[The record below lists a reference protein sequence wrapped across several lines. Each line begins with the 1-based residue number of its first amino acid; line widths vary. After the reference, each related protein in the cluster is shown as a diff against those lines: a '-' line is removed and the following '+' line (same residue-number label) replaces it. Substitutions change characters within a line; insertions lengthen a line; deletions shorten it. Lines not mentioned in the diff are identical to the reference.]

1 MMHAVAVLRVLI
13 ARQMGGIM
21 QALVTPYRAVTFL
34 ISATPSQ
41 EGHIPLL

>member
-1 MMHAVAVLRVLI
+1 MMHAAAVLRVLI

-34 ISATPSQ
+34 ISATP
-41 EGHIPLL
+41 